1 MSADLDRTPDSGT
14 VKSVVKVLDILECLG
29 AGRRPMSVS
38 EVARATSINV
48 STAHRLLQTLARRG
62 YIEQRAETR
71 NYALGPRLL
80 ELGSAYA
87 GNQDLLRAALPHL
100 EALRDQVHETIHLGI
115 LSEGDVVEICN
126 ASGGQPVSVSM
137 KTGRRDPAHCTAI
150 GKVLLAALPAADL
163 DRFFERGPLVRATAR
178 SITNRARLMKE
189 IDRARSNGYAL
200 DDGELAEELCCVG
213 APVMGSSGRTIAG
226 LSIAMPKMRFKP
238 QRLAFWVKQLNE
250 TSRRIAA
257 ALGPSHG

>member
-1 MSADLDRTPDSGT
+1 MATTIDRAETGT
-14 VKSVVKVLDILECLG
+14 VKSVAKVLDIFECLG

-38 EVARATSINV
+38 EVARSTSINV

-115 LSEGDVVEICN
+115 LSDGDVVEICN

-150 GKVLLAALPAADL
+150 GKVLLGALPPAEL
-163 DRFFERGPLVRATAR
+163 DRFFERPLTRATAR
-178 SITNRARLMKE
+178 SITSRPRLMKE
-189 IDRARSNGYAL
+189 IERARRTGYAL
-200 DDGELAEELCCVG
+200 DEGELAEELCCIG
-213 APVMGSSGRTIAG
+213 APIMLASGRTVAAV
-226 LSIAMPKMRFKP
+226 SIAMPKMRFKP
-238 QRLAFWVKQLNE
+238 QRVAGWAKLLTE
-250 TSRRIAA
+250 TGRRIAA
-257 ALGPSHG
+257 SLGPSHG

>member
-1 MSADLDRTPDSGT
+1 MSQIFYRAAELGT
-14 VKSVVKVLDILECLG
+14 VKSVAKVLDILECLG

-87 GNQDLLRAALPHL
+87 GNQDLLRGGPPHL
-100 EALRDQVHETIHLGI
+100 EALRDQVQETIHLGI
-115 LSEGDVVEICN
+115 LSDGDVVEICN
-126 ASGGQPVSVSM
+126 AGGGQPVSVSM

-150 GKVLLAALPAADL
+150 GKVLLAALPEAEVDRSSRAA
-163 DRFFERGPLVRATAR
+163 R
-178 SITNRARLMKE
+178 
-189 IDRARSNGYAL
+189 
-200 DDGELAEELCCVG
+200 
-213 APVMGSSGRTIAG
+213 
-226 LSIAMPKMRFKP
+226 
-238 QRLAFWVKQLNE
+238 
-250 TSRRIAA
+250 
-257 ALGPSHG
+257 

>member
-1 MSADLDRTPDSGT
+1 MSTTIDRAESGT

-115 LSEGDVVEICN
+115 LSDGDVVEICN
-126 ASGGQPVSVSM
+126 ASGSQPVSVSM

-150 GKVLLAALPAADL
+150 GKVLLAALSEAEL
-163 DRFFERGPLVRATAR
+163 DRLFTRGPLLRATAR
-178 SITNRARLMKE
+178 SITSRARLLKE
-189 IDRARSNGYAL
+189 IDRARRNGYAL
-200 DDGELAEELCCVG
+200 DEGELADELCCVG
-213 APVMGSSGRTIAG
+213 VPIVAASGRAIAG
-226 LSIAMPKMRFKP
+226 VSIAMPKMRFRP
-238 QRLAFWVKQLNE
+238 QRVAGWVKLLTE

>member
-1 MSADLDRTPDSGT
+1 MAITLDRADSGT

-100 EALRDQVHETIHLGI
+100 EALRDQVQETIHLGI
-115 LSEGDVVEICN
+115 LSDGDVVEICN
-126 ASGGQPVSVSM
+126 AGGGQPVSVSM

-150 GKVLLAALPAADL
+150 GKVLLAALPPAEL
-163 DRFFERGPLVRATAR
+163 ERFFARGPLLRATAR
-178 SITNRARLMKE
+178 SITGRARLMKE
-189 IDRARSNGYAL
+189 IERARRDGYAL
-200 DDGELAEELCCVG
+200 DEGELAEELCCVG
-213 APVMGSSGRTIAG
+213 APVVGAAGRAIAG
-226 LSIAMPKMRFKP
+226 ISIAMPKMRFKP
-238 QRLAFWVKQLNE
+238 QRVPGWAKLLNE
-250 TSRRIAA
+250 TGRRIAA

>member
-1 MSADLDRTPDSGT
+1 MSVSLDRTSDAGS
-14 VKSVVKVLDILECLG
+14 VKSVGKVLDILECLG
-29 AGRRPMSVS
+29 AVRRPISVS
-38 EVARATSINV
+38 EVARETGINV

-87 GNQDLLRAALPHL
+87 GNQDVLRAALPHL

-115 LSEGDVVEICN
+115 LNEGDVVEICN
-126 ASGGQPVSVSM
+126 ASGSQAVSVSL
-137 KTGRRDPAHCTAI
+137 KAGRRDPAHCTAI
-150 GKVLLAALPAADL
+150 GKVLLAALPAAEL
-163 DRFFERGPLVRATAR
+163 DRFFERGPLVRATPK
-178 SITNRARLMKE
+178 SLTSRARLMKE
-189 IDRARSNGYAL
+189 IERARVNGYAL

-213 APVMGSSGRTIAG
+213 VPITGPSGRAVAG
-226 LSIAMPKMRFKP
+226 ISIAMPKMRFKP
-238 QRLAFWVKQLNE
+238 HRLAGWVRLLNE

>member
-1 MSADLDRTPDSGT
+1 MATALDRAAESGT
-14 VKSVVKVLDILECLG
+14 VKSVTKVLDILECLG
-29 AGRRPMSVS
+29 AERRPMSVS

-71 NYALGPRLL
+71 SYALGPRLL
-80 ELGSAYA
+80 ELGTAYA

-126 ASGGQPVSVSM
+126 ASGSQPVSVSM

-150 GKVLLAALPAADL
+150 GKVLLAALPEPEL
-163 DRFFERGPLVRATAR
+163 DRFFARGPLLRATSR
-178 SITNRARLMKE
+178 SITGRARLLKE
-189 IDRARSNGYAL
+189 LESARRNGYAL
-200 DDGELAEELCCVG
+200 DDGELAEELCCVSVPIVT
-213 APVMGSSGRTIAG
+213 ASGRAIAG
-226 LSIAMPKMRFKP
+226 ISIAMPKMRFKP
-238 QRLAFWVKQLNE
+238 QRVTSWVKLLNE
-250 TSRRIAA
+250 TARRIAA
-257 ALGPSHG
+257 LGPLHG

>member
-1 MSADLDRTPDSGT
+1 MATILDRAADAGS
-14 VKSVVKVLDILECLG
+14 VKSVTKVLDILECLG

-71 NYALGPRLL
+71 SYALGPRLL

-115 LSEGDVVEICN
+115 LSGGDVVEICN

-150 GKVLLAALPAADL
+150 GKVLLAALSAAEL
-163 DRFFERGPLVRATAR
+163 DRFFARGPLLRATQR
-178 SITNRARLMKE
+178 SITSRARLAKE
-189 IDRARSNGYAL
+189 IESVRRNGYAL
-200 DDGELAEELCCVG
+200 DEGELADELCCVSVPI
-213 APVMGSSGRTIAG
+213 ASASGRAIAG
-226 LSIAMPKMRFKP
+226 ISIAMPKTRFKP
-238 QRLAFWVKQLNE
+238 QRVAAWVKLLNE
-250 TSRRIAA
+250 CGRRISAA
-257 ALGPSHG
+257 VDPSHG